1 MRLLLAAKASVN
13 QPTSDDGTTPVCV
26 AAKNDNVASLEMLI
40 AAKADVNQPTEDDG
54 ATPVYMASQVGKKVI
69 CAVRLG

>member
-1 MRLLLAAKASVN
+1 MN

-54 ATPVYMASQVGKKVI
+54 ATPVYMASQVGSDLCIVI
-69 CAVRLG
+69 VVRKRNPFH